1 MENCVRK
8 NIKNQFCK
16 PLSHSNTLQSPIPV
30 LDNLLFT
37 RYANDLQNN
46 LNNFSDKLEKFMI
59 QQTYNEKLKKA

>member
-1 MENCVRK
+1 M
-8 NIKNQFCK
+8 
-16 PLSHSNTLQSPIPV
+16 